1 MLMPSRVHLDAET
14 DKFFT
19 LHWGLPLDTPHWDYS
34 WTFCGP
40 VPNYLLG
47 GLYALFAGESLVYV
61 GLGASRGGGIYQD
74 RGISRR
80 LIAHVLRPSSDKA
93 VADYELAQ
101 RWVDAGVTK
110 VATLGFPTEYNYMAL
125 ALEDYL
131 IGKLSPS
138 QNKLKNSEQP
148 I

>member
-1 MLMPSRVHLDAET
+1 MPSRVHLNAET
-14 DKFFT
+14 EKFFK
-19 LHWGLPLDTPHWDYS
+19 LHWGLPSDVPHWDYS
-34 WTFCGP
+34 WTFSGP
-40 VPNYLLG
+40 VPNYLHG

-93 VADYELAQ
+93 VADYELAP
-101 RWVDAGVTK
+101 RWVDAGVTT
-110 VATLGFPTEYNYMAL
+110 VATLGFPAEYNYMAL

-138 QNKLKNSEQP
+138 QNKLKNSEQSS
-148 I
+148 